1 MVETHGGTI
10 VPPRDGDRF
19 SSDGEDGLV
28 AQIIPLRHRE
38 RDPDEQPSPGTQA
51 RDDDPPLSLGDVPP
65 QGERSIWDPP
75 TAELRRR
82 RTETGSTQSLGSR
95 VDGGGTLAS
104 RFSWRLLAV
113 AATVALSAVVF
124 ALAVSSA
131 YRGQSGSAM
140 RQTASSTLRASATA
154 KGRSATAN
162 HSPARRSRQAQTAA
176 GSPRQ
181 QQPRRRE
188 LHRHHPQS
196 PPPAAHGTASESA
209 VADSAAGVPTSAI
222 RGPTAASS
230 TGASPP
236 ATRPSESTPA
246 QAAPAPSASTPS
258 TPQGQCVPGE
268 LGC

>member
-1 MVETHGGTI
+1 

-28 AQIIPLRHRE
+28 AQIIPLRQRE

-51 RDDDPPLSLGDVPP
+51 RDVAADDLPPSLGDMPP
-65 QGERSIWDPP
+65 RGERSVWDQP

-95 VDGGGTLAS
+95 VDGAGTLAL

-113 AATVALSAVVF
+113 AATVALGAVVF
-124 ALAVSSA
+124 ALVVSSA
-131 YRGQSGSAM
+131 YRGRSGSAM
-140 RQTASSTLRASATA
+140 RQTASSALRASSTA

-176 GSPRQ
+176 DNPRQ
-181 QQPRRRE
+181 QQPGTRGV
-188 LHRHHPQS
+188 HRHHQQS
-196 PPPAAHGTASESA
+196 PPLAAHGTASESA
-209 VADSAAGVPTSAI
+209 LAD
-222 RGPTAASS
+222 SS
-230 TGASPP
+230 TGVPVAPRAVESSPP
-236 ATRPSESTPA
+236 PSQGTDPAPA
-246 QAAPAPSASTPS
+246 QTR
-258 TPQGQCVPGE
+258 CVPGE

>member
-1 MVETHGGTI
+1 

-38 RDPDEQPSPGTQA
+38 RDPDEQPSPGAQA
-51 RDDDPPLSLGDVPP
+51 RDVVADDPPASLGDVPP
-65 QGERSIWDPP
+65 RGERSIWDPP

-82 RTETGSTQSLGSR
+82 RTEPGSTRSFGSR
-95 VDGGGTLAS
+95 VDGAGTLAS

-113 AATVALSAVVF
+113 AATVALGAVVF
-124 ALAVSSA
+124 ALVVSSA

-140 RQTASSTLRASATA
+140 RQTASSALRASSTA
-154 KGRSATAN
+154 KGHSATAN
-162 HSPARRSRQAQTAA
+162 HSPARRSRQAQNAA

-181 QQPRRRE
+181 QQPRTRE

-236 ATRPSESTPA
+236 ATRPSESASVQA
-246 QAAPAPSASTPS
+246 QDAPAPSASTPS